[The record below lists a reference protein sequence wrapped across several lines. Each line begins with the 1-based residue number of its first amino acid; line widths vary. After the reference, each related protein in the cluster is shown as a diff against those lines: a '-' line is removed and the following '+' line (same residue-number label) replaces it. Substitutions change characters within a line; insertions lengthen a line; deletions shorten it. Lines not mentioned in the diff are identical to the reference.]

1 MLYHIIFN
9 PMAAGG
15 KASHELTTIE
25 TLLKQYNIP
34 YKLHK
39 TAYKGHAIALVRDL
53 ISHEEARFIAA
64 AGGDGTINEV
74 INGIFTQKTVP
85 TSQITFAAIPI
96 GTGNDFI
103 RTHKIP
109 HNIAKAINILATNK
123 TVLHSVGKL
132 TYTDAQ
138 GLPQMRYFANVAGF
152 AYDAYA
158 CERLHLFENKF
169 LPPKLFYL
177 YVIFKCLFGYE
188 PERVRVT
195 LDGKEI
201 IEDDVYTVNIGVCKY
216 SGGGAIFVPQADP
229 TSTALGVTI
238 VRKVSKWNVVKST
251 PLFYNG
257 KIITHPQASAH
268 HAKHIR
274 IEGINKPT
282 RAESDGEYLGVSP
295 VTVEILAQAFNVVSL
310 IA

>member
-1 MLYHIIFN
+1 MYHIILN
-9 PMAAGG
+9 PVAAGG
-15 KASHELTTIE
+15 TAHREINKIEL
-25 TLLKQYNIP
+25 LLKQYNIS

-39 TAYKGHAIALVRDL
+39 TEYKGHAVELVRHL
-53 ISHEEARFIAA
+53 IVEEDARFIAA

-74 INGIFTQKTVP
+74 INGIFSQKTVP
-85 TSQITFAAIPI
+85 TTSITFAVIPI

-103 RTHKIP
+103 RTQGIP
-109 HNIAKAINILATNK
+109 HDIAKAINILAAGRS
-123 TVLHSVGKL
+123 VLHSIGKL
-132 TYTDAQ
+132 NFTNIAGQQET
-138 GLPQMRYFANVAGF
+138 RFFANVAGF

-158 CERLHLFENKF
+158 CERLHLFKNTF

-195 LDGKEI
+195 LDGKEVLDEEI
-201 IEDDVYTVNIGVCKY
+201 YTVNVGICKY

-229 TSTALGVTI
+229 TSDTFGVTI
-238 VRKVSKWNVVKST
+238 VRKVSKLNVIKST
-251 PLFYNG
+251 PMFYNG

-274 IEGINKPT
+274 IEGVNAPT
-282 RAESDGEYLGVSP
+282 RAETDGEYLGVSP
-295 VTVEILAQAFNVVSL
+295 VTIEILAQALRVVVRGF
-310 IA
+310 